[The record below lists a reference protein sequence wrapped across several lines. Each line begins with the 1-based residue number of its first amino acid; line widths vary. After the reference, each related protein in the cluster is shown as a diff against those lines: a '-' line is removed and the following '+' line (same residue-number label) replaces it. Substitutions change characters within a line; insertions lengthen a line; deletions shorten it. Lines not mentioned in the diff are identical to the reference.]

1 MKQNTKKEKFFPI
14 YRSFQ
19 KLRIGK
25 LRIRNNTTKV
35 VSAIDSEQVKQL
47 NKRVNKMYQF
57 HTQL

>member
-25 LRIRNNTTKV
+25 LRIRNNTIKV

-47 NKRVNKMYQF
+47 N
-57 HTQL
+57 

>member
-25 LRIRNNTTKV
+25 LRTRNNTIKV

-47 NKRVNKMYQF
+47 N
-57 HTQL
+57 